1 MFQVDKYQQA
11 CRELIPEGIVL
22 LKNENGVLPFK
33 NTDKIALFSRGQFE
47 YVKSGS
53 GSGGRVNCPYITQFY
68 DEFASRAAVDEEVSD
83 FYRDFIAVNPAEG
96 DGWTYPASQKQP
108 YLPEELVARAAER
121 NDKAVFILSRICG
134 EGYDCKAEK
143 GNWYLSDEERQSIA
157 LICKHFA
164 GRAAVLVNSG
174 NLIDLSW
181 HEELSVPAL
190 ALVWQGGQE
199 GARGTADALFGVT
212 PPSGRL
218 TDTVAKIED
227 YPQEVS
233 AYLTGKPAFG
243 NEVRN
248 FRSEDIYVGYRYFET
263 FAKNRVIFPFGYG
276 LSYTNFE
283 INAEKAEVCG
293 DTVNLT
299 FRVKNIGDTRGKE
312 VVQVY
317 FSAPQGALGKPAR
330 VLCGYK
336 KTEELQPNEAQKISL
351 SVPFYALSSYDD
363 TGAAGT
369 FAAEK
374 CGEDTAY
381 CYVLEAGEYIFYAG
395 KNVREAEKC
404 FSFTQEKLRVI
415 SRCSQC
421 LAPVFPFEK
430 MATKNGETYFFE
442 PAAQQKTPLEM
453 RETQKYKAE
462 EFPVSGD
469 KGIKLKDVESGKHTL
484 EEFIAQFTAEELFML
499 VRGEGMSSV
508 KGSVTGSASC
518 FGGVSEPWA
527 KAGVPVITTC
537 DGPSGVRLE
546 CCIETQQIPSGTL
559 IASAWDPYA
568 ARAVY
573 EGFAGELLLHG
584 VDVVLA
590 PGMNI
595 HRHPLGG
602 RNFEYYSEDPL
613 LSGET
618 AAAMTEIMEQNGAF
632 VTLKHFAGNEQ
643 ELKRG
648 SVDEEMSERALR
660 EIYLKGFEIA
670 VKSGHAKYIM
680 TSYSRIAN
688 VHCSNSYAL
697 TTQILRNEWGF
708 SGAVMTDWW
717 AACDSIDV
725 LDKGNGLA
733 GVGGADGNAKI
744 ENLAAMVRAQNDLYM
759 VVADAATYKDDQA
772 EEYKKGKLTLCDLRR
787 SAKNILRCVMLTQTF
802 KKGNFKRKDLSVK
815 AGKVIYDEPFTS
827 DKFTV
832 LLPEAKEYAMKFS
845 YAVNGD
851 PLAQYK
857 LTVRVN
863 MQVTVNP
870 VVRGTDGKE
879 ETSGLFSVYLPKK
892 AEFWFEGT
900 SWRTEKAAYKITRVT
915 VSEIKE

>member
-1 MFQVDKYQQA
+1 M
-11 CRELIPEGIVL
+11 IPEGIVL

-33 NTDKIALFSRGQFE
+33 STDKIALFSRGQFE

-68 DEFASRAAVDEEVSD
+68 DEFSARAALNAEVSD
-83 FYRDFIAVNPAEG
+83 FYRDFIAANPAEG

-108 YLPEELVARAAER
+108 FLPEDLVARAAAQS
-121 NDKAVFILSRICG
+121 DKAVFILSRICG

-157 LICKHFA
+157 LICKYFA

-190 ALVWQGGQE
+190 ALVWQGGEE
-199 GARGTADALFGVT
+199 GARGTADALFGIT
-212 PPSGRL
+212 SPSGRL
-218 TDTVAKIED
+218 SDTVAKIED

-233 AYLTGKPAFG
+233 ARLTGKPAFG
-243 NEVRN
+243 DEVRN

-283 INAEKAEVCG
+283 IDFEKAEICG
-293 DTVNLT
+293 DIVYFA
-299 FRVKNIGDTRGKE
+299 FRVKNIGGARGKE
-312 VVQVY
+312 VVQLYV
-317 FSAPQGALGKPAR
+317 SAPQGALGKPAR
-330 VLCGYK
+330 VLCGFQ
-336 KTEELQPNEAQKISL
+336 KTKELQPNEAQKIEI

-363 TGAAGT
+363 TGAAGKYAAAGAASN
-369 FAAEK
+369 AAEK
-374 CGEDTAY
+374 GGEDTAY
-381 CYVLEAGEYIFYAG
+381 CYVLEAGEYAFYAG

-404 FSFTQEKLRVI
+404 FSFTQEKLCVI

-421 LAPVFPFEK
+421 LAPVFAFDK
-430 MATKNGETYFFE
+430 MATKDGKTYFFE
-442 PAAQQKTPLEM
+442 PAAQQKTPLDI
-453 RETQKYKAE
+453 REIEQNNPPCK
-462 EFPVSGD
+462 PVTGD
-469 KGIKLKDVESGKHTL
+469 KGIKLKDVESGRHTL
-484 EEFIAQFTAEELFML
+484 EEFIAQFTAEELSAL

-518 FGGVSEPWA
+518 FGGVSEAWA

-559 IASAWDPYA
+559 IACAWDPYA

-573 EGFAGELLLHG
+573 EGFAGELQSHG

-602 RNFEYYSEDPL
+602 RNFEYYSEDPYL
-613 LSGET
+613 TGET
-618 AAAMTEIMEQNGAF
+618 AAAMAEVMEKNGAF
-632 VTLKHFAGNEQ
+632 VTLKHFACNEQ
-643 ELKRG
+643 ELNRG
-648 SVDEEMSERALR
+648 SEDEETSERALR

-670 VKSGHAKYIM
+670 VRRGHAKYIM
-680 TSYSRIAN
+680 TSYNRISN

-697 TTQILRNEWGF
+697 TTQILRGEWGF
-708 SGAVMTDWW
+708 DGAVMTDWW
-717 AACDSIDV
+717 AACDSIGA
-725 LDKGNGLA
+725 LDKGNGIK
-733 GVGGADGNAKI
+733 GVGGADENAKI
-744 ENLAAMVRAQNDLYM
+744 ENLASIVRAQNDLYM

-772 EEYKKGKLTLCDLRR
+772 EELKKGNLTLYDLRH
-787 SAKNILRCVMLTQTF
+787 SAENILRCIMLTKTF
-802 KKGNFKRKDLSVK
+802 EKGDFRRKDLSVK
-815 AGKVIYDEPFTS
+815 AGRAIYDEPFTS

-832 LLPEAKEYAMKFS
+832 KLPEAKEYAMKFS

-870 VVRGTDGKE
+870 VVRGTNGKE
-879 ETSGLFSVYLPKK
+879 ETSGLFPVYLPEN

-915 VSEIKE
+915 IFEIKD

>member
-1 MFQVDKYQQA
+1 MFQVEKYQKA
-11 CRELIPEGIVL
+11 CRKLISEGIVL
-22 LKNENGVLPFK
+22 LKNLNGVLPLK
-33 NTDKIALFSRGQFE
+33 SSDKIALFSRGQFE

-68 DEFASRAAVDEEVSD
+68 DEFSSRAQLDEEVSA
-83 FYRDFIAVNPAEG
+83 FYRDFIAENPAEG

-108 YLPEELVARAAER
+108 LLPEELVKRAAER

-157 LICKHFA
+157 LICRYFA

-199 GARGTADALFGVT
+199 GARGTADALFNVI

-218 TDTVAKIED
+218 ADTAARLES
-227 YPQEVS
+227 YPQEV
-233 AYLTGKPAFG
+233 AARITGKPAFG

-248 FRSEDIYVGYRYFET
+248 FRAEDIYVGYRYFET
-263 FAKNRVIFPFGYG
+263 FAKDDVLFPFGYG
-276 LSYTNFE
+276 LTYTQFAIVCE
-283 INAEKAEVCG
+283 TAAVCG
-293 DTVNLT
+293 DAVHFV
-299 FRVKNIGDTRGKE
+299 FRVKNTGKERGKE
-312 VVQVY
+312 VVQLY
-317 FSAPQGALGKPAR
+317 FSAPQGRLGKPAR
-330 VLCGYK
+330 VLCGFK
-336 KTEELQPNEAQKISL
+336 KTKELQPGNTQKIEI
-351 SVPFYALSSYDD
+351 SVPFYTLASYDD
-363 TGAAGT
+363 TGAAG
-369 FAAEK
+369 AES
-374 CGEDTAY
+374 GENTAY
-381 CYVLEAGEYIFYAG
+381 CYVAEAGEYAFYAG
-395 KNVREAEKC
+395 ENVRDAEKC
-404 FSFTQEKLRVI
+404 FSFRMDKLRII

-430 MATKNGETYFFE
+430 MATTDGKTYFFE
-442 PAAQQKTPLEM
+442 PAALQKSPVRIERSTA
-453 RETQKYKAE
+453 AE
-462 EFPVSGD
+462 APVTGNR
-469 KGIKLKDVESGKHTL
+469 GIKLKDVESGRATL
-484 EEFIAQFTAEELFML
+484 EEFVAQFTAEELCML

-508 KGSVTGSASC
+508 KGSVSGSASC
-518 FGGVSEPWA
+518 FGGVSAVWA
-527 KAGVPVITTC
+527 EAGVPVITTC

-546 CCIETQQIPSGTL
+546 CSIETQQIPSGTL
-559 IASAWDPYA
+559 IACAWDPYA
-568 ARAVY
+568 AGAVY
-573 EGFAGELLLHG
+573 EGFAGELALHG
-584 VDVVLA
+584 VDVALA

-613 LSGET
+613 LSGEN
-618 AAAMTEIMEQNGAF
+618 AAAMAEVMAKNGAF

-643 ELKRG
+643 ELCRG

-670 VKSGHAKYIM
+670 VRGGYAKYIM
-680 TSYSRIAN
+680 TSYNRVAN

-697 TTQILRNEWGF
+697 TTQILRGEWGF
-708 SGAVMTDWW
+708 RGAVMTDWW
-717 AACDSIDV
+717 AACDSAET
-725 LDKGNGLA
+725 LDKGVGCADENADVTKLA
-733 GVGGADGNAKI
+733 SG
-744 ENLAAMVRAQNDLYM
+744 VRAQNDLYM
-759 VVADAATYKDDQA
+759 VVPDAATYKDDM
-772 EEYKKGKLTLCDLRR
+772 KKQLEQGNLTLFDLRR
-787 SAKNILRCVMLTQTF
+787 SAENILRCVMLTETF
-802 KKGNFKRKDLSVK
+802 KKGGFKRRDLSVK
-815 AGKVIYDEPFTS
+815 AGKTLYDKPFSS

-832 LLPEAKEYAMKFS
+832 RLPAAKEYAMRFS
-845 YAVNGD
+845 YAVDGD

-870 VVRGTDGKE
+870 VVRGTNGKE
-879 ETSGLFSVYLPKK
+879 ETSDLFSVYLPQE

-900 SWRTEKAAYKITRVT
+900 SWRTEKAAYKITRVMIY
-915 VSEIKE
+915 EKQD